1 MKESNQ
7 KKMKI
12 NKLKEAMQDKLFMK
26 DIDNIAKDY
35 KAIDSEGCSYIS
47 FE

>member
-1 MKESNQ
+1 
-7 KKMKI
+7 MKI
-12 NKLKEAMQDKLFMK
+12 YKVMEAMQDNLFMK